1 MNNIMIKVDLEFN
14 EEFFINVLE
23 TALYDGIHYWVEE
36 IKWSRK
42 ADDNKSRAE
51 QIIQDGCIMTLI
63 VDTGNDYE
71 EFNLT
76 KNKLIRGF
84 KRYCSWKVENEMY
97 IYTNA
102 SHIDSEEA
110 DLIVQFALFDEI
122 MFA

>member
-1 MNNIMIKVDLEFN
+1 MIKIDLEFN
-14 EEFFINVLE
+14 EKFFIDVLE

-42 ADDNKSRAE
+42 AVVNRSRAE

-63 VDTGNDYE
+63 IDTGNDYE

-84 KRYCSWKVENEMY
+84 KRYCNWRVENEKY
-97 IYTNA
+97 IYTSA
-102 SHIDSEEA
+102 SDIDSEEA

-122 MFA
+122 VFG

>member
-1 MNNIMIKVDLEFN
+1 MIKIDLEFN

-42 ADDNKSRAE
+42 AVANRSRAE
-51 QIIQDGCIMTLI
+51 QIIQDGCIMILT
-63 VDTGNDYE
+63 VDTGKDYK
-71 EFNLT
+71 EFYLT
-76 KNKLIRGF
+76 KKKIFKGF
-84 KRYCSWKVENEMY
+84 KRYCNWRIENEMY

-102 SHIDSEEA
+102 SDIDSEEA